1 MTSIAAAFLG
11 GIKIKTGV
19 ICSGGDSPG
28 MNSALLAIK
37 REANH
42 ESEVIFFKNGYAGIY
57 ENRIASVSL
66 KDIEV
71 CKAGTLIGTARFE
84 KMRDSE
90 SRKIIIE
97 NLSTIGIDNLIV
109 IGGNGSLEGAKL
121 LKNESEIQISVIPGT
136 IDNDFPDTDYTL
148 GFDTALNTII
158 RAIDDLTSTANA
170 HDRIMIM
177 EVMGRSCFSL
187 SKNAS
192 IANNTH
198 WVERD
203 DKEYLHL
210 LCKKY
215 ESEFYSP
222 ILLLPE
228 GISNK
233 QKIIEF
239 ITKNL
244 TKEVKYLNLAYLQR
258 GSSPTYYDRYI
269 GYTWGQIALKELNK
283 NKSGILSQKNGNI
296 MLIPW

>member
-1 MTSIAAAFLG
+1 MKIA
-11 GIKIKTGV
+11 V

-37 REANH
+37 KTIDSEPD
-42 ESEVIFFKNGYAGIY
+42 SEVVFFKNGYAGIFK
-57 ENRIASVSL
+57 ECIASVSL
-66 KDIEV
+66 KEV
-71 CKAGTLIGTARFE
+71 EVFKAGTLIGTARFE
-84 KMRDSE
+84 KMRDLE

-97 NLSTIGIDNLIV
+97 NLNKMEIDNLIV
-109 IGGNGSLEGAKL
+109 IGGNGSLKGAEL
-121 LKNESEIQISVIPGT
+121 LKNESELQVSVIPGT
-136 IDNDFPDTDYTL
+136 IDNDFPNTDYTL
-148 GFDTALNTII
+148 GFDSALNTII
-158 RAIDDLTSTANA
+158 RSIDDLTSTANA
-170 HDRIMIM
+170 HDRIIIM
-177 EVMGRSCFSL
+177 EVMGRGCFAL
-187 SKNAS
+187 PEYAS
-192 IANNTH
+192 IANNTY

-210 LCKKY
+210 ICKKF

-244 TKEVKYLNLAYLQR
+244 PKETKYLNLAYLQR
-258 GSSPTYYDRYI
+258 GSSPTFYDRYI
-269 GYTWGQIALKELNK
+269 GYLWGQLAAKELIEG
-283 NKSGILSQKNGNI
+283 KSGILSQKNGNI

>member
-1 MTSIAAAFLG
+1 MKIA
-11 GIKIKTGV
+11 V

-37 REANH
+37 KTIDSEPD
-42 ESEVIFFKNGYAGIY
+42 SEVVFFKNGYAGIFK
-57 ENRIASVSL
+57 ECIASVSL
-66 KDIEV
+66 KEV
-71 CKAGTLIGTARFE
+71 EVFKAGTLIGTARFE
-84 KMRDSE
+84 KMRDLE

-97 NLSTIGIDNLIV
+97 NLNKMEIDNLIV
-109 IGGNGSLEGAKL
+109 IGGNGSLKGAEL
-121 LKNESEIQISVIPGT
+121 LKNEAELQVSVIPGT
-136 IDNDFPDTDYTL
+136 IDNDFPNTDYTL
-148 GFDTALNTII
+148 GFDSALNTII
-158 RAIDDLTSTANA
+158 RSIDDLTSTANA
-170 HDRIMIM
+170 HDRIIIM
-177 EVMGRSCFSL
+177 EVMGRGCFAL
-187 SKNAS
+187 PEYAS
-192 IANNTH
+192 IANNTY

-210 LCKKY
+210 ICKKF

-244 TKEVKYLNLAYLQR
+244 PKETKYLNLAYLQR
-258 GSSPTYYDRYI
+258 GSAPTFYDRYI
-269 GYTWGQIALKELNK
+269 GYLWGQLAAKELIEG
-283 NKSGILSQKNGNI
+283 KSGILSQKNGNI

>member
-1 MTSIAAAFLG
+1 MKIA
-11 GIKIKTGV
+11 V

-37 REANH
+37 KTIDSEPD
-42 ESEVIFFKNGYAGIY
+42 SEVVFFKNGYAGIFK
-57 ENRIASVSL
+57 ECIASVSL
-66 KDIEV
+66 KEV
-71 CKAGTLIGTARFE
+71 EVFKAGTLIGTARFE
-84 KMRDSE
+84 KMRDLE

-97 NLSTIGIDNLIV
+97 NLNKMKIDNLIV
-109 IGGNGSLEGAKL
+109 IGGNGSLKGAEL
-121 LKNESEIQISVIPGT
+121 LKNESELQVSVIPGT
-136 IDNDFPDTDYTL
+136 IDNDFPNTDYTL
-148 GFDTALNTII
+148 GFDSALNTII
-158 RAIDDLTSTANA
+158 RSIDDLTSTANA
-170 HDRIMIM
+170 HDRIIIM
-177 EVMGRSCFSL
+177 EVMGRGCFAL
-187 SKNAS
+187 PEYAS
-192 IANNTH
+192 IANNTY

-210 LCKKY
+210 ICKKF

-244 TKEVKYLNLAYLQR
+244 PKETKYLNLAYLQR
-258 GSSPTYYDRYI
+258 GSSPTFYDRYI
-269 GYTWGQIALKELNK
+269 GYLWGQLAAKELIEG
-283 NKSGILSQKNGNI
+283 KSGILSQKNGNI